1 MQPLRWS
8 RENKH
13 QNPWGLKG
21 PSWGPDKAPGTTT
34 FLECVLTCEL
44 EQLGHTA
51 GCSGRRAAAEALCW
65 LLLLSPAPAAIG
77 LLPWALATGPSLS
90 CSSGLMCVLL
100 TIPAGARRLQVDSHQ
115 RSQAFSK
122 ALGASPRGLGGES
135 GPCLPSNSWTLAPQK
150 VRHPNA
156 TPEAPW
162 PASHMMLREET
173 LSTCV
178 CSAPG
183 QETSSREPGQGGA
196 RGQGSG
202 GCLQTRP
209 RTLPAPHRPCA
220 CSAGVAW
227 CTTGLNV
234 E

>member
-1 MQPLRWS
+1 MGKLRS
-8 RENKH
+8 RE
-13 QNPWGLKG
+13 G
-21 PSWGPDKAPGTTT
+21 PNAPDW
-34 FLECVLTCEL
+34 
-44 EQLGHTA
+44 
-51 GCSGRRAAAEALCW
+51 R
-65 LLLLSPAPAAIG
+65 
-77 LLPWALATGPSLS
+77 TGPPLHPPISTLCALS
-90 CSSGLMCVLL
+90 D
-100 TIPAGARRLQVDSHQ
+100 PYQRLQVDSHQ
-115 RSQAFSK
+115 CSQAFSK

-135 GPCLPSNSWTLAPQK
+135 GPCLPSNSWTLAPHK

-162 PASHMMLREET
+162 PASHMVLREET

-202 GCLQTRP
+202 GRLQTRP
-209 RTLPAPHRPCA
+209 RTLPAPHRPCV
-220 CSAGVAW
+220 CSARVAW